1 MTKDAKWRKA
11 RRQVKLDRAFLSGKV
26 QGYAERDPQIVRLQS
41 QLKDLR
47 AQQDDTRR
55 EAIDAM
61 AHALKAMADV
71 LVPNRV

>member
-1 MTKDAKWRKA
+1 MTKTAKWLKA
-11 RRQVKLDRAFLSGKV
+11 RRQAKLNQAFLDGKV

-41 QLKDLR
+41 QLKDLH

-61 AHALKAMADV
+61 AQALKAMADV